1 MAIFSVILLRG
12 DIGIEFEPS
21 KAGGWSHSFGIE
33 SSAIRSRPLDL
44 SSWSARAHIQ
54 GPIRILYVCEFLRH
68 LDGKVLT

>member
-33 SSAIRSRPLDL
+33 LSAIGPRPLDP
-44 SSWSARAHIQ
+44 SSWSAQAHIQ
-54 GPIRILYVCEFLRH
+54 ELIRALCL
-68 LDGKVLT
+68 